1 MPPIRTRSSARHAA
15 LTRRRFLQA
24 SAAAVSG
31 AMLSNCVRGISDP
44 AAQSSPPA
52 SPTASADGSTLHIY
66 SWSTYLDDQVIDDF
80 TKATGI
86 QIIADIYDSNEAMLA
101 KLQAGGG
108 KAYSIIYPSDYMVQQ
123 MIELDLLTPIDKS
136 KVEGVENNLLDKWK
150 SPVYDANNTHSL
162 PFSWGTTGLVYNS
175 TKLTDAPT
183 DWDYLWDNQ
192 DTLSQRLT
200 LLNDV
205 REVMGAVLKS
215 LGHSYNATDP
225 AQIRAAYDKLVELKP
240 AIASFTSDG
249 WRDQLVTGDLIL
261 SMGYSVD
268 AIDMMAANPDIKY
281 VIPASGSSL
290 WTDTMAI
297 PKGAPNLEAA
307 HAWMN
312 YLYAP
317 ESAARVVNQLKIAT
331 PNRAAFDQIDPDLR
345 NNPSL
350 FPPEELLAKCDGIAP
365 VSAEVSELFDKY
377 WTQLT
382 SA

>member
-1 MPPIRTRSSARHAA
+1 MNFRTARSSARRVA

-31 AMLSNCVRGISDP
+31 AMLSNCARGISDP
-44 AAQSSPPA
+44 NAAQSSPTGEA
-52 SPTASADGSTLHIY
+52 ADGSTLHVY
-66 SWSTYLDDQVIDDF
+66 SWSTYIDDQVIDEF

-86 QIIADIYDSNEAMLA
+86 QVVADIYDSNETMLA

-123 MIELDLLTPIDKS
+123 MVELDLLNELDKS
-136 KVEGVENNLLDKWK
+136 RIEGVENNLLDKWQN
-150 SPVYDANNTHSL
+150 PVYDPNNTHSL
-162 PFSWGTTGLVYNS
+162 PFAWGTTGLVYNS
-175 TKLTDAPT
+175 TKLTEAPT
-183 DWDYLWDNQ
+183 DWDYLWDNK
-192 DTLSQRLT
+192 DTLNQRLT

-215 LGHSYNATDP
+215 LGHSYNSTDS
-225 AQIRAAYDKLVELKP
+225 AQIRAAYDKLMELKP

-268 AIDMMAANPDIKY
+268 AIDVMTANPDVKY

-290 WTDTMAI
+290 WTDTMVI
-297 PKGAPNLEAA
+297 PKGAPNPEAA
-307 HAWMN
+307 YAWMN
-312 YLYAP
+312 FMYSP

-331 PNRAAFDQIDPDLR
+331 PIRAAFDKIDADLR

-350 FPPEELLAKCDGIAP
+350 FPPEELLAKCEGIAP
-365 VSAEVSELFDKY
+365 VPPEVSETLDKY